1 MAMKASD
8 IAARDAITARLAQS
22 RAEISRLLE
31 PPPPG
36 EAGESA
42 PREDSIFGG
51 FPRSRTMRALMT
63 GRGLGAVGAL
73 AGGLLLARPALAWRL
88 IRLLPTSAVTRLIV
102 ARVMSSLRGKSAQ
115 KE

>member
-1 MAMKASD
+1 MKPSD
-8 IAARDAITARLAQS
+8 AAARDAITARLAQS

-31 PPPPG
+31 PPPAG
-36 EAGESA
+36 EAGESS
-42 PREDSIFGG
+42 PREGSLFGG

-63 GRGLGAVGAL
+63 GRGLGAVGAI

-88 IRLLPTSAVTRLIV
+88 IRLLPTSAVARLVI
-102 ARVMSSLRGKSAQ
+102 ARVMSSLRGRTSP